1 MFGDC
6 SAVQRRLKNEARNAD
21 ARTHAGASWCNRR
34 CASLSWGR
42 ESRESGRA
50 NERAGGTITF
60 RYDGG
65 R

>member
-42 ESRESGRA
+42 A